1 MAGQVQGTSLT
12 QEQLLQFVITNN
24 VNANIPN
31 VPFFTSNPSFN
42 AFTQYQW
49 TLPNNLS
56 NDYALMIPTITSLLI
71 PSLQVNIP
79 ITVEG
84 VGNLTYNTVQESIS
98 TNNYLAN
105 FIFAQSSNCNQ
116 VGQVFTYN
124 EQDIAGNASVT
135 ALPFTI
141 DPYQNQCSIYYYPP
155 ENSVIFSGE
164 SSLNFTMLAQTSLG
178 LKVFSST
185 ASSSLI
191 QDEISGFKNNTFVEV
206 EKNLGSDIF
215 IDYCNY
221 LIDNE

>member
-1 MAGQVQGTSLT
+1 MAEQVKGTALT
-12 QEQLLQFVITNN
+12 QEQLLQFTIVNN
-24 VNANIPN
+24 AADPVPNIPFLTPN
-31 VPFFTSNPSFN
+31 VSFN
-42 AFTQYQW
+42 ATTQYQW
-49 TLPNNLS
+49 VLPSNLNTNVTVS
-56 NDYALMIPTITSLLI
+56 PTVTTLLI
-71 PSLQVNIP
+71 PTLQVEVP
-79 ITVEG
+79 VTVEG

-116 VGQVFTYN
+116 VGQVFTYL
-124 EQDIAGNASVT
+124 EQDIAGNATVS

-141 DPYQNQCSIYYYPP
+141 DPYQSQCSIYYHTP
-155 ENSVIFSGE
+155 ESSIIFSGE
-164 SSLNFTMLAQTSLG
+164 SSLNFTMLPETTLD

-185 ASSSLI
+185 ASSTLI

-215 IDYCNY
+215 TDYCNY